1 MPLHPLN
8 ENQIAFLEEY
18 RSSGMSA
25 LEFARFKKVQ
35 KNAVYYLIEK
45 ERRLKGESFVSEV
58 IKANNFVSVPIE
70 TKVYFCVIFAN
81 FCIKNSTDIVSIL

>member
-8 ENQIAFLEEY
+8 ETQIAFLEEY

-58 IKANNFVSVPIE
+58 IKANDFVSVPIE
-70 TKVYFCVIFAN
+70 TKEL
-81 FCIKNSTDIVSIL
+81 SIESSSKYE